1 MAVFLS
7 KMQSFLQDVECGVA
21 HPLPDESRTS
31 KTAGRGNS
39 KKNTA
44 NGGKFNSD
52 RMCPVVGSYHS
63 LSYPF
68 QLKAR
73 AQSSGA
79 TPGEIIRN
87 ALPAEEY
94 QTTDQRACY
103 TRCIQRFR
111 KSLQR
116 KNSKSKTDAWQGKND
131 EKNLQKLPTTDEDN
145 TWKPVVPLTDPVI
158 HETKHWHGNPGV
170 PLGQMVDGKDLVQNK
185 MELFGI

>member
-1 MAVFLS
+1 MCKDGMRWQCSYPKCRAFCRMSSAGWLTPY
-7 KMQSFLQDVECGVA
+7 QTNHE
-21 HPLPDESRTS
+21 HPKPPDEEIR
-31 KTAGRGNS
+31 KRIL
-39 KKNTA
+39 
-44 NGGKFNSD
+44 
-52 RMCPVVGSYHS
+52 RME
-63 LSYPF
+63 
-68 QLKAR
+68 LKAR